1 MSSKVNEKNKGRL
14 LELLSSGKSSLP
26 KTKVKGED
34 YVMGDGH
41 LQWVMKGF
49 PHQLCLRFQSILSHL
64 DVLQTG
70 YGYLP
75 VIGMWVCM
83 GSGWVA
89 SHHLQAHLSLIPG
102 LTKRW
107 LPG

>member
-41 LQWVMKGF
+41 LQWLMKGF
-49 PHQLCLRFQSILSHL
+49 PNQLCLRFHSILSHL
-64 DVLQTG
+64 DVLKTG

-75 VIGMWVCM
+75 VIDMWMCM
-83 GSGWVA
+83 GSVWGA
-89 SHHLQAHLSLIPG
+89 SHHLHAHPSLIPDH
-102 LTKRW
+102 TNR
-107 LPG
+107 